1 MMIYSTYT
9 LDLVRALE
17 STSPASCKT
26 PTTSTDSIC
35 PNNRPRRNRNPEKR
49 SSSQQI
55 ISHCLGLRTQNTGLR
70 EKDWEPSPK
79 TDYYVDKINRLIPKT
94 KDITENKS
102 YSTSWTYK

>member
-9 LDLVRALE
+9 LDLVQALE

-26 PTTSTDSIC
+26 PNTSTDSIH
-35 PNNRPRRNRNPEKR
+35 PNNCPRRNKNPEKR

-55 ISHCLGLRTQNTGLR
+55 VSHCLGLRTQNTGLR
-70 EKDWEPSPK
+70 EVDWEPSPK
-79 TDYYVDKINRLIPKT
+79 TGSDKIYRLRPRT
-94 KDITENKS
+94 KDTTENKS